1 MRAILIDDEPLA
13 LTHLAEELQRL
24 SEIEIIGT
32 FRSPKQALKHILQEQ
47 PEVVF
52 LDIEMPE
59 MSGIELAEHIL
70 QQLPHTH
77 IVFVTVFDEYAVKAF
92 ELNSLDYLLKP
103 LQTERLAKTISR
115 LAATAIATGTALAT
129 DPVFKIH
136 CFGPLKFERAGQPP
150 AAVRWKTFR
159 AQELFCFLLQNRGKP
174 VRKEVL
180 LERLWP
186 GVDWK
191 RGVTQL
197 YTAIYQIRKQLQTD
211 YINIQISNLEEGY
224 MLELNGAVVDIE
236 IWEKQM
242 AMAPALNE
250 STLPAHLQIASLYK
264 GDYFGDYAYEWAEME
279 QTRLRVL
286 WVRHIRQLAGYYM
299 DAQQYEEAVSL
310 YLKVQRVLPN
320 EESIY
325 FELMHLYNVMGER
338 RSVEYQYGLLAGM
351 LRRDMDMVPHPKVQ
365 RWFEAW
371 KREGPGDANT
381 E

>member
-13 LTHLAEELQRL
+13 LTHLAEELQHL
-24 SEIEIIGT
+24 SEIEVIGT

-70 QQLPHTH
+70 QQLPNTH
-77 IVFVTVFDEYAVKAF
+77 IVFVTVFDDYAVKAF

-115 LAATAIATGTALAT
+115 LNSAATGTVPAT

-136 CFGPLKFERAGQPP
+136 CFGCLKFEQAGQPK

-186 GVDWK
+186 GVEWK

-197 YTAIYQIRKQLQTD
+197 YTAIYQIRKQLQAE

-236 IWEKQM
+236 TWEKQL
-242 AMAPALNE
+242 AVAPALNE
-250 STLPAHLQIASLYK
+250 FTLATHLQIASLYK
-264 GDYFGDYAYEWAEME
+264 GDYFGEYAFEWAEME
-279 QTRLRVL
+279 RTRLRVL
-286 WVRHIRQLAGYYM
+286 WVRHIRLLAGYYM
-299 DAQQYEEAVSL
+299 DTQQNEEAVAL

-325 FELMHLYNVMGER
+325 FELMQLYNVMGER
-338 RSVEYQYGLLAGM
+338 RSVEYQYELLARM

-371 KREGPGDANT
+371 KEEGPGSADT
-381 E
+381 K